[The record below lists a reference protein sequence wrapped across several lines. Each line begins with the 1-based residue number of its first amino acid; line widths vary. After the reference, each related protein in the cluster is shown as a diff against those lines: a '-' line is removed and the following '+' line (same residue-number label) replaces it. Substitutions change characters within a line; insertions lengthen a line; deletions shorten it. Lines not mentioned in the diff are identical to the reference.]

1 MSLPFSVYF
10 NLLNYIIFPLKNKSF
25 SERSGENSLYPS
37 LINEKEILKFFKT
50 IGR

>member
-1 MSLPFSVYF
+1 ML
-10 NLLNYIIFPLKNKSF
+10 IIIDLTSF
-25 SERSGENSLYPS
+25 RSGAEKTPYSPS